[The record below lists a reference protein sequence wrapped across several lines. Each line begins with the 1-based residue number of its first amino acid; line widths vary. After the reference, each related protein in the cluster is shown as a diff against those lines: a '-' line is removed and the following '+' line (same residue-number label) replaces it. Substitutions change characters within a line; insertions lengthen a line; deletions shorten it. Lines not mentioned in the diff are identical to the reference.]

1 MFTESGK
8 FVDKPGR
15 WFSSVRSLLEM
26 FHCSPTDQPTVV
38 DRERVEVLRI
48 VASRSKVTF
57 TRRHSGE
64 KGEEGDIVM
73 KTGRERL
80 LRPEFSERS
89 KQIAVRLFIT
99 IFLILSHSFLLR
111 RKKS

>member
-8 FVDKPGR
+8 FIDKPGR

-73 KTGRERL
+73 KNWPRE
-80 LRPEFSERS
+80 
-89 KQIAVRLFIT
+89 IAPTRIKWKEQANC
-99 IFLILSHSFLLR
+99 S
-111 RKKS
+111 